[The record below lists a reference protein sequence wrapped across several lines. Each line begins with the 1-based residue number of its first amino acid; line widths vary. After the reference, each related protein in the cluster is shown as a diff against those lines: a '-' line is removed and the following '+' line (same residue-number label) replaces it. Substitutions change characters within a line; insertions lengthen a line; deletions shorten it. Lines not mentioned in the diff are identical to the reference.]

1 MLNVTY
7 LKTKTMKRFLILSL
21 LSLALTANA
30 QLFDFGVIG
39 GINIPNLKMTGGS
52 QIANIST
59 ENGTGYHIGVMAR
72 INLVFLYVQP
82 QVLYTNTECIYSL
95 SANST
100 PNNGTYNMQF
110 IDVPVPVALKIGPAG
125 LFAGPVVSFAVA
137 SPSEI
142 FDDSYKSAT
151 WGYQVGASIKLLGFL
166 AEVKFEGPFSNQ
178 ATTAMIG
185 GQEFDLKARQSMV
198 IMSLGYFFKDKKK

>member
-7 LKTKTMKRFLILSL
+7 LKTKSMKRFFILGIL
-21 LSLALTANA
+21 LCSIAVNA
-30 QLFDFGVIG
+30 QLLEFGVIG
-39 GINIPNLKMTGGS
+39 GINIPNLKMNGGS
-52 QIANIST
+52 QITDITT
-59 ENGTGYHIGVMAR
+59 ENGTGYHIGAMAR
-72 INLVFLYVQP
+72 INLVFIYVQP
-82 QVLYTNTECIYSL
+82 QVLYTNTEAIYSL
-95 SANST
+95 SANNT

-125 LFAGPVVSFAVA
+125 LFAGPVASFAVA
-137 SPSEI
+137 SPNEI
-142 FDDSYKSAT
+142 FEDSYKSAT
-151 WGYQVGASIKLLGFL
+151 WGYQVGASIKFLGFL

-198 IMSLGYFFKDKKK
+198 IMSVGYFFKGKK